1 MVPLAFQLYKEILT
15 NWEKPSNFDSIE
27 ITYNT
32 KCNKKI
38 LANENISFFY
48 LPVNDSLCYFKI

>member
-1 MVPLAFQLYKEILT
+1 MVPLAFQLYKEMLT
-15 NWEKPSNFDSIE
+15 NWENPSNFDKIK
-27 ITYNT
+27 ITYSA
-32 KCNKKI
+32 KFNKKI